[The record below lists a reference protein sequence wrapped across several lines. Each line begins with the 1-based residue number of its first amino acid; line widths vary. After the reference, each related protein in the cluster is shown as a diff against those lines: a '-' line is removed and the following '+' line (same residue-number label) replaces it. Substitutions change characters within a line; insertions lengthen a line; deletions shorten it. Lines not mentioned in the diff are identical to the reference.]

1 MRIDVGL
8 ENNFNGRSLA
18 WALDY
23 PGCFNY
29 GNDASEAVIGLPR
42 ALLEYQAMIKQ
53 HTPDPWVKLGDFDVR
68 LIEAVEDRFI
78 DEHYLFAPEG
88 RLVQA
93 FFRHD
98 WKPLTKLEIGRALLI
113 LKWSRSELLELV
125 KGMDE
130 GQLAYQ
136 PEGERWSLE
145 GIAAHV
151 GTAEWW
157 LLDRL
162 GLAAEVLPRVNLSK
176 NAIERMAQTRAAVEK
191 VLPELASMDRVVGK
205 EGELWSTRKVVRRM
219 LWHERDHIQ
228 HIQKLL
234 IQKESPGK

>member
-1 MRIDVGL
+1 MRIDVGV
-8 ENNFNGRSLA
+8 ENNFDGRSLA

-23 PGCFNY
+23 PGCFCY
-29 GNDASEAVIGLPR
+29 GKDASEAVIGLPR
-42 ALLEYQAMIKQ
+42 ALLDYQAMIAK
-53 HTPDPWVKLGDFDVR
+53 HARDAWVRLDDFDIR
-68 LIEAVEDRFI
+68 LVEAVEDRFM
-78 DEHYLFAPEG
+78 DDDYQYASEG

-98 WKPLTKLEIGRALLI
+98 WKLINRLEVDRAVLI
-113 LKWSRSELLELV
+113 LRWSREELLGLLQ
-125 KGMDE
+125 GMDE
-130 GQLAYQ
+130 AQLAYH

-151 GTAEWW
+151 ATAEWW

-162 GLAAEVLPRVNLSK
+162 GLAAGVLPRADLAKTAVD
-176 NAIERMAQTRAAVEK
+176 RMAQTRAAVEK
-191 VLPELASMDRVVGK
+191 TLPQLAGMDRVVGK
-205 EGELWSTRKVVRRM
+205 EGELWSPRKVVRRM

-234 IQKESPGK
+234 IQRE

>member
-18 WALDY
+18 WALDF

-29 GNDASEAVIGLPR
+29 GNDATEAVIGLPR
-42 ALLEYQAMIKQ
+42 ALLEYQSFIEK
-53 HTPDPWVKLGDFDVR
+53 HTRAPWVKLGDFDVR
-68 LIEAVEDRFI
+68 LLEAVEDHFI
-78 DEHYLFAPEG
+78 DEHYQFVPEG

-93 FFRHD
+93 FFRYD
-98 WKPLTKLEIGRALLI
+98 WKPLAKLEVDHALLI
-113 LKWSRSELLELV
+113 LKWSRAEMLELGE
-125 KGMDE
+125 GMDASL
-130 GQLAYQ
+130 LAYQ
-136 PEGERWSLE
+136 PDGERWSLE

-162 GLAAEVLPRVNLSK
+162 GLAADVLPRANLSK
-176 NAIERMAQTRAAVEK
+176 DAIERMAQTRAAVEK
-191 VLPELASMDRVVGK
+191 VLPDLAGMDKVVGK
-205 EGELWSTRKVVRRM
+205 EGELWSPRKVVRRM

-234 IQKESPGK
+234 IQRESPGK